1 MFRDKIAKS
10 MLRKLVIGA
19 TSAAVL
25 TCSSFACAQ
34 QRQFRTANE
43 ARTLLE
49 RAVLLVKADKAAA
62 FAKFLSGADGFK
74 FLDLYAFDGRINVGA
89 SDVMGKDARTLLDKE
104 GSRWGERMFTDA
116 REDKT
121 IEIGCMF
128 PRPGSETPVMKVSF
142 VTEVADQI
150 CGVGYYP

>member
-1 MFRDKIAKS
+1 
-10 MLRKLVIGA
+10 MLVQI
-19 TSAAVL
+19 
-25 TCSSFACAQ
+25 
-34 QRQFRTANE
+34 
-43 ARTLLE
+43 
-49 RAVLLVKADKAAA
+49 
-62 FAKFLSGADGFK
+62 
-74 FLDLYAFDGRINVGA
+74 GA

-128 PRPGSETPVMKVSF
+128 PRPGSETPVQRDARY
-142 VTEVADQI
+142 EGELRYQVADQI